1 MISIREAEEGDAEA
15 CSQVLCASI
24 RELCVADHHRDA
36 DLVAQWTANKTP
48 ERIVRW
54 VADPHVTLFLAEH
67 DGAPAGVGGVS
78 ENGEILLNYVAPL
91 CRFRGVSR
99 AMLAHMEQ
107 TLRERGVRMARLTST
122 ETAHR
127 FYRSAGW
134 TDVGDPEVVLGI
146 RGYPMVKDM

>member
-1 MISIREAEEGDAEA
+1 MISIREAEERDAEA
-15 CSQVLCASI
+15 CSRVLCASI
-24 RELCVADHHRDA
+24 RELCVADHHGNA
-36 DLVAQWTANKTP
+36 DVVARWTANKTP
-48 ERIVRW
+48 ERMARWIV
-54 VADPHVTLFLAEH
+54 DPHATLFLAEH

-91 CRFRGVSR
+91 YRFRRVSR
-99 AMLAHMEQ
+99 AMLTHMER
-107 TLRERGVRMARLTST
+107 TLGERGVRKARLTST

-134 TDVGDPEVVLGI
+134 MDLGDPEVVFGI